1 MKPTIA
7 NRRNLFVTFRWL
19 LVATQSAT
27 ILTTWPL
34 WNVRTSPPMLPVWN
48 GPSVSFGLLL
58 LASLAV
64 ILFRPRLGIILHA
77 ALLLV
82 AMSLDQMR
90 LQPEFISQAILL
102 WGTLPSR
109 TARTICRAHLI
120 ALWFFAGLH
129 KLLSPGFYTG
139 DAHWLVTSFFSDV
152 SPTLT
157 AFVGLVI
164 AGSEITLAVMALLPT
179 MRKNAVRLAYALHLG
194 ILCILMFGLHW
205 DEAVWPWNLALA
217 VAGQVMI
224 GSWKGKLKL
233 DFRRLKFVAR
243 AAVAFILIGPLAYYP
258 GLLDTYLCHVLYSN
272 HAPNAWIQ
280 HADDET
286 SYIDTRPQLKVPDPQ
301 IHRLYEAHFQA
312 VAQPGDR
319 LEIFDPRLWYR
330 WRRID
335 QRVIT
340 YENAT
345 AQPARAAN

>member
-1 MKPTIA
+1 MKPTLTK
-7 NRRNLFVTFRWL
+7 RRNLFVTFRWL

-34 WNVRTSPPMLPVWN
+34 WNVRTSPPMLPVWD
-48 GPSVSFGLLL
+48 GPQVSFGVLL

-64 ILFRPRLGIILHA
+64 ILIRPRLGIILHS

-109 TARTICRAHLI
+109 AARTICRAHLI
-120 ALWFFAGLH
+120 ALWFFSGFH
-129 KLLSPGFYTG
+129 KLLCPGFYSG
-139 DAHWLVTSFFSDV
+139 DAHWLVTSFFPGA

-157 AFVGLVI
+157 AFVGFMI
-164 AGSEITLAVMALLPT
+164 AVSEMTLAVVALLPAT
-179 MRKNAVRLAYALHLG
+179 RTYAVRLACALHLG

-217 VAGQVMI
+217 VAGPVMI
-224 GSWKGKLKL
+224 GSWKGELKFNFSSLKL
-233 DFRRLKFVAR
+233 AAR
-243 AAVAFILIGPLAYYP
+243 AAVAFILIGPFAYYP

-272 HAPNAWIQ
+272 HAPVAWIRR
-280 HADDET
+280 ADGHT
-286 SYIDTRPQLKVPDPQ
+286 SYIDTRTQLSVPVPQV
-301 IHRLYEAHFQA
+301 HRLYEAHFNA

-335 QRVIT
+335 QRVII
-340 YENAT
+340 YENT
-345 AQPARAAN
+345 TTQPARAAN